1 MLGKVATTE
10 SYIVKNL
17 ITSEVEDK
25 LEVPDGAKDGE
36 GYITEDELL
45 ALADTLTEL
54 ESEDIDD
61 VLELSGVDASYVS
74 VDVLKIL
81 TESESKIVRR
91 IVTKTLDN
99 ALDEATISVSDD
111 AYDTNDDFTDEELDA
126 LIVALGI
133 LEVDSL
139 DELLFDKEPGDFTV
153 NMINDI
159 KNMDPKS
166 YIIEAMFPGIYS

>member
-1 MLGKVATTE
+1 M
-10 SYIVKNL
+10 
-17 ITSEVEDK
+17 
-25 LEVPDGAKDGE
+25 
-36 GYITEDELL
+36 
-45 ALADTLTEL
+45 
-54 ESEDIDD
+54 
-61 VLELSGVDASYVS
+61 S
-74 VDVLKIL
+74 VDVLEIL

-139 DELLFDKEPGDFTV
+139 DELFDKEPGDFTF

>member
-1 MLGKVATTE
+1 
-10 SYIVKNL
+10 
-17 ITSEVEDK
+17 
-25 LEVPDGAKDGE
+25 DGAKDGE

-54 ESEDIDD
+54 ESEGIVDD

-74 VDVLKIL
+74 VDVLEIL

-139 DELLFDKEPGDFTV
+139 DELFDKEPGDFTL

>member
-1 MLGKVATTE
+1 
-10 SYIVKNL
+10 
-17 ITSEVEDK
+17 
-25 LEVPDGAKDGE
+25 
-36 GYITEDELL
+36 
-45 ALADTLTEL
+45 ADTLTEP
-54 ESEDIDD
+54 ESEGIDD
-61 VLELSGVDASYVS
+61 VLELSGVDASDVS
-74 VDVLKIL
+74 VDVLEIL

-139 DELLFDKEPGDFTV
+139 DELFDKEPGDFTF

>member
-1 MLGKVATTE
+1 
-10 SYIVKNL
+10 IVYRL
-17 ITSEVEDK
+17 ITTQIEGTD
-25 LEVPDGAKDGE
+25 LIIPDEAYVGDDISK
-36 GYITEDELL
+36 TELL

-54 ESEDIDD
+54 ESEGIDD

-74 VDVLKIL
+74 VDVLEIL

-139 DELLFDKEPGDFTV
+139 DELFDKEPGDL
-153 NMINDI
+153 NDI